1 MILTCPSCQKRFQVP
16 EGALGDSGRKVK
28 CSSCAHVWFQAPIAD
43 EAPPPQLSVVD
54 TAAPCD
60 TADREDMAAETE
72 GFRPAPTWPGDAE
85 AEADEGDVDEE
96 VDEEGGA
103 AAQADRDEAGDGAA
117 VSWPSRDETDDN
129 VVMQWPSH
137 DDPARQPMSQF
148 DVNSVAESSRA
159 RQREPKG
166 GGLWVMVV
174 VLVIVIAFG
183 LYQWRDVVV
192 RNFPQTI
199 PAYVAAGLI
208 AAPTSR
214 DLKLE
219 GVAFEVRD
227 EGSDTVLDVT
237 GRVVNTGGETRQLP
251 RLRGELLD
259 ADGQVVSFW
268 VFTADA
274 PILGPGEAT
283 AFQNVYRNPPIGGG
297 ETDLFVTFEDLR

>member
-54 TAAPCD
+54 TAAPCE
-60 TADREDMAAETE
+60 TEDREEMAAETE
-72 GFRPAPTWPGDAE
+72 RFRPAPTWPGATEED
-85 AEADEGDVDEE
+85 ADEGDVDEE
-96 VDEEGGA
+96 GGA
-103 AAQADRDEAGDGAA
+103 AAPAD
-117 VSWPSRDETDDN
+117 RDETDDN
-129 VVMQWPSH
+129 VVMQWPSQ

-148 DVNSVAESSRA
+148 DVNSVAERSRA
-159 RQREPKG
+159 RQRERKGG

-174 VLVIVIAFG
+174 VVVLAIAIAFG
-183 LYQWRDVVV
+183 LYRWRDLVV

-219 GVAFEVRD
+219 DVAFEVRD

-268 VFTADA
+268 VFAADA
-274 PILGPGEAT
+274 PILGPGET
-283 AFQNVYRNPPIGGG
+283 TVFQNVYRNPPIGGG
-297 ETDLFVTFEDLR
+297 ETDLFVTFDDLR

>member
-72 GFRPAPTWPGDAE
+72 GFRPAPTWPGDTE

-103 AAQADRDEAGDGAA
+103 AAQADRDKAGDGAA

-174 VLVIVIAFG
+174 VLVIVITFG

-268 VFTADA
+268 VFAADA
-274 PILGPGEAT
+274 PILGPGETT